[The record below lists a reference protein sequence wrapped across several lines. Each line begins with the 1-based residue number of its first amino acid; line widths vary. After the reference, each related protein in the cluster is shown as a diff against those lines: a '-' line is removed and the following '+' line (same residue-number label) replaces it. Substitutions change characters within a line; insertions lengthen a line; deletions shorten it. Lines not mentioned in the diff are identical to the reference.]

1 MPPDLMKIDVEG
13 GGLGVIRGAAKLLSR
28 HRPKIFFE
36 IHAPGIDSPELE
48 ALRLLKREHGYRWF
62 DMQGEEIQELTPLWG
77 TPVWCEVV

>member
-62 DMQGEEIQELTPLWG
+62 DMQGEEIQELTPLCG